1 MEQLITKMD
10 SSSSATPSTA
20 SAEPDTVVF
29 SIQSDTLLSSQMTAD
44 RLSTWIKVNTKSLFQ
59 IVMEK
64 YCAMYRIQQE
74 DVEFLHES
82 TLIHPWDT
90 PNALK
95 IQQGSVIKVRLK
107 PKVSSSYTSA
117 MKALLL
123 DERFCDV
130 RFKVAPN
137 HIFSAHKAILCARCP
152 KFRGMFSEHGMK
164 ESKEYEV
171 TLETKPDVF
180 ASLLEYIYCDSI
192 SDLTPQ
198 LALDLF
204 PLADEYL
211 LDDLKEVCER
221 ELLKTIAVDN
231 VASLFCAADQYE
243 AKTLRH
249 FCLNFISANLGQLV
263 HHPSF
268 KEIQDPQQLHEIL
281 SWTSKKMPH
290 HSSSHKRKKDYDNV
304 I

>member
-1 MEQLITKMD
+1 MST
-10 SSSSATPSTA
+10 ATPMDATTNPA
-20 SAEPDTVVF
+20 ATEPDTVVF
-29 SIQSDTLLSSQMTAD
+29 SIQSDTILSQHMTAD

-74 DVEFLHES
+74 DVEFLLDS
-82 TLIHPWDT
+82 NLIHPWDT
-90 PNALK
+90 PTALK
-95 IQQGSVIKVRLK
+95 IQQASIIKVRLK
-107 PKVSSSYTSA
+107 PKVSSTYVNSMRT
-117 MKALLL
+117 LLC
-123 DERFCDV
+123 DDRFTDV
-130 RFKVAPN
+130 RLKVAPN
-137 HIFSAHKAILCARCP
+137 HVFPAHKAILCARCP
-152 KFRGMFSEHGMK
+152 KFRGMFSAHGMK

-211 LDDLKEVCER
+211 LDDLKEICER
-221 ELLKTIAVDN
+221 ELLKTISVDN
-231 VASLFCAADQYE
+231 VAALFCAADQYQ

-249 FCLNFISANLGQLV
+249 FCLNFIAVNLNQLV
-263 HHPSF
+263 THPSF
-268 KEIQDPQQLHEIL
+268 KEIQDPMQLHEIL
-281 SWTSKKMPH
+281 SWTSKKIPH
-290 HSSSHKRKKDYDNV
+290 HSSSHKRKKDVDV
-304 I
+304 